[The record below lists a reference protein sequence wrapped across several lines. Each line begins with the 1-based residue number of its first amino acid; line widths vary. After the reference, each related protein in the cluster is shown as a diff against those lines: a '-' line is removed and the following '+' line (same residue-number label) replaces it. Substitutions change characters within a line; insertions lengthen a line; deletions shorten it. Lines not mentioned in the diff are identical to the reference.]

1 MLSNKVMLICG
12 LFLYHALSLAQSL
25 DMGTPAI
32 HNYSAK
38 IYKGHS
44 QNWSAVQDRRGVMYF
59 GNTNGIVEYDG
70 ARWRLITTP
79 SKTISR
85 SLAISPSG
93 TIFYGSVGDLGYL
106 AADEDGRV
114 KLTSLRDKIP
124 DNERQFN
131 DVWQV
136 FCLGDSVYFLT
147 REKIFRYFQGRF
159 SVLPG
164 KFATS
169 QSLVFQEHLFYVD
182 ADHGLSVIQGDQ
194 IRPLRA
200 LNWLSNGTRL
210 SFAPYGEHEIL
221 AIRASGD
228 AFILKL
234 GSLWDADTRSY
245 QDKGVERKY
254 IAEVFASP
262 VAEFA
267 KLAQAYSYRLY
278 AIRGNHQEKLF
289 ALATLRGGVVIFNA
303 QGQVL
308 RTLNKSVGLI
318 DNTVTSLY
326 QDQHNHLWITSNSGL
341 AYVEQGSAASYFSN
355 AHGIDGNVLTSIRH
369 QGELYVGS
377 FQQLL
382 VQEAFHFSFETPL
395 QKFVPVTYGLGNIW
409 EFIEYQGELL
419 ASGAMGLF
427 RIRNHSA
434 TLIANSPINGYC
446 LSAVN
451 KWPQHLLMG
460 VTGGLALFKKSADSW
475 DFVGKIAG
483 IHDNIRR
490 IAQDAEGNLW
500 LSTEVNGLYYAQ
512 MSTTPSLQIPLQH
525 LGVKEGLPTLENT
538 QAFVFGE
545 QVYVITPQGLYSLKI
560 SNIKQN
566 PVRFQLDQEVGASIN
581 RTPAMINSIA
591 RDASNDSNAYIL
603 STDTETLWL
612 VPDQHGKY
620 QAHPTNFD
628 GVAPPDMP
636 INPVNASEYWLP
648 GEQLVRI
655 TPLPKQVEPRD
666 FKILIRHISTKNK
679 RVLLD
684 GAFSATA
691 KDTSAAS
698 LFIETQDKLNLP
710 KLDFDENGLSFAFA
724 APYFANPEALT
735 YRYQL
740 VGFEQE
746 WSDWST
752 DSSKEYS
759 YIPHGSYQ
767 FQVQAKNSLGQLSK
781 VAMYHFHIKRPW
793 YLTWWAIMIAV
804 MLGMLA
810 IAAMIQLQAKKLIK
824 EKQALE
830 ELVQQRTQELR
841 EASLTDPLTGLRNR
855 RFLKEVLNTD
865 ISAFIKYK
873 NFILDGKNK
882 RSNTSD
888 KEVFGIYLLDMDHF
902 KQVNDQYGH
911 ESGDS
916 VLKEFAAILK
926 ASVREDDVVVRLG
939 GEEFLVVLKKT
950 QADYLHEFAQR
961 LLKKVA
967 DTEFQL
973 EHGVRLHKT
982 CSIGYVAYPF
992 DQDQPNLLSF
1002 EQMITLADMAMYHAK
1017 QGGRNR
1023 AMYLSRGEQWSG
1035 AQNHVEQIMT
1045 SLDFAL
1051 ANSYLSIA

>member
-1 MLSNKVMLICG
+1 MLLKNVMLICC
-12 LFLYHALSLAQSL
+12 LFFCHALSLAQSL
-25 DMGTPAI
+25 DLGTPAI
-32 HNYSAK
+32 HNYGAK
-38 IYKGHS
+38 TYKAHS

-59 GNTNGIVEYDG
+59 GNTTGIVEYDG
-70 ARWRLITTP
+70 ARWRLISTPGKTT
-79 SKTISR
+79 SR
-85 SLAISPSG
+85 ALAISPSG

-106 AADEDGRV
+106 AADEKGSV

-124 DNERQFN
+124 EKERQFN

-169 QSLVFQEHLFYVD
+169 QAIVFQAHLFYVD

-200 LNWLSNGTRL
+200 LNWLSNGARL

-221 AIRASGD
+221 AIRASGE
-228 AFILKL
+228 AFVLKL
-234 GSLWDADTRSY
+234 SALWDSKSNSY
-245 QDKGVERKY
+245 QDKPVERNN
-254 IAEVFASP
+254 IATVFDSP

-267 KLAQAYSYRLY
+267 KLAQASSYRLY
-278 AIRGNHQEKLF
+278 PIRGNRNEKLF
-289 ALATLRGGVVIFNA
+289 ALATLRGGVVIFNM

-308 RTLNKSVGLI
+308 RTLNKSTGLN

-326 QDQHNHLWITSNSGL
+326 QDKYNHLWITSNSGL
-341 AYVEQGSAASYFSN
+341 AYVEQGGAASYYSD

-382 VQEAFHFSFETPL
+382 VQEPFHFSFETPL

-409 EFIEYQGELL
+409 SFIDYEGELL
-419 ASGAMGLF
+419 ASGSMGLF

-446 LSAVN
+446 LFAVN
-451 KWPQHLLMG
+451 QWPQHLLMG
-460 VTGGLALFKKSADSW
+460 VTGGLALFKKSKDSW
-475 DFVGKIAG
+475 EFVGKIEG
-483 IHDNIRR
+483 IHDSIRR

-500 LSTEVNGLYYAQ
+500 LSTEVNGLYYAKMNATPGLQ
-512 MSTTPSLQIPLQH
+512 MQLRH
-525 LGVKEGLPTLENT
+525 LGIQEGLPTLENT
-538 QAFVFGE
+538 QAFIFGE
-545 QVYVITPQGLYSLKI
+545 QVYVITPQGLYSLKQ
-560 SNIKQN
+560 SDIKLPQL
-566 PVRFQLDQEVGASIN
+566 RFELDQGVGVSIN
-581 RTPAMINSIA
+581 RTPSMINSIS
-591 RDASNDSNAYIL
+591 RDDAGAFII
-603 STDTETLWL
+603 STDAETLWL
-612 VPDQHGKY
+612 TPDQQGKY
-620 QAHPTNFD
+620 QANPMNFD
-628 GVAPPDMP
+628 GVTPPDMP
-636 INPVNASEYWLP
+636 IYRVNDSEFWLP
-648 GEQLVRI
+648 GEKLARI
-655 TPLPKQVEPRD
+655 TPLPDTMRSQD
-666 FKILIRHISTKNK
+666 FNILIRHISTKSK
-679 RVLLD
+679 RILLD
-684 GAFSATA
+684 GNMSAMA
-691 KDTSAAS
+691 KDSGAAT

-710 KLDFDENGLSFAFA
+710 KLDFEENGLSFEFA
-724 APYFANPEALT
+724 APYFAHPEALT

-740 VGFEQE
+740 VGFDQT
-746 WSDWST
+746 WSDWNKVT
-752 DSSKEYS
+752 SKEYS

-767 FQVQAKNSLGQLSK
+767 FQVQAKNSLGQLSR
-781 VAMYHFHIKRPW
+781 VASYHFSVKRPW
-793 YLTWWAIMIAV
+793 YLTWWAILIAT

-810 IAAMIQLQAKKLIK
+810 IAAMIQLHAKKLNE
-824 EKQALE
+824 EKQELE
-830 ELVQQRTQELR
+830 ELVHQRTQELR

-855 RFLKEVLNTD
+855 RFLKEVVNTD

-911 ESGDS
+911 ESGDR
-916 VLKEFAAILK
+916 VLKEFAQILK
-926 ASVREDDVVVRLG
+926 ASVREDDIVVRLG

-950 QADYLHEFAQR
+950 QVDYLHEFAQR

-973 EHGVRLHKT
+973 EHGVSLRKT

-992 DQDQPNLLSF
+992 DPDQPNAFSF
-1002 EQMITLADMAMYHAK
+1002 DQMITLADMAMYHAK
-1017 QGGRNR
+1017 EDGRNR
-1023 AMYLSRGEQWSG
+1023 AQYLSRGEQWSG
-1035 AQNHVEQIMT
+1035 AQDHLEHILS

-1051 ANSYLSIA
+1051 TNSYISIA